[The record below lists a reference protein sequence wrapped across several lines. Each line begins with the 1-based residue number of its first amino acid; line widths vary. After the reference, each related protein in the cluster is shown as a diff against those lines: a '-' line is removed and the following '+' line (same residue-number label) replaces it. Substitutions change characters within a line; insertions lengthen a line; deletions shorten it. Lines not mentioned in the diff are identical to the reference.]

1 MEFVTDASGKVT
13 GNAKLGP
20 FEFKIGGSV
29 KPAVDSIPE
38 GVELVV
44 TVERVAA
51 VYNLRGFFLANS
63 DHIVGT
69 VVSVGNIW
77 FPTRRRVGT
86 VCALPVKFVAAIGPM
101 AVRRES
107 TPWGGCGANE
117 AAQGRATEA
126 HPELPP
132 RGLQA
137 RQRHAPEACLI
148 ASSSRP
154 PL

>member
-1 MEFVTDASGKVT
+1 MSDYGRCDVKELQGKWNYQSFCSFAANVDRTKNPPDVKSPALIAGPWTPPSVMEFVTDASGKVT

-69 VVSVGNIW
+69 VVSIGNDLG
-77 FPTRRRVGT
+77 FQPVGT
-86 VCALPVKFVAAIGPM
+86 SGPFVLYQL
-101 AVRRES
+101 R
-107 TPWGGCGANE
+107 T
-117 AAQGRATEA
+117 
-126 HPELPP
+126 
-132 RGLQA
+132 
-137 RQRHAPEACLI
+137 
-148 ASSSRP
+148 
-154 PL
+154 